1 MDAGTLHIEILT
13 NLSRLQT
20 EMQQI
25 QRSVGTMVSGVGQSV
40 RVANDNFASIARAA
54 SDVAGRI
61 NDITGVT
68 QGSMR
73 RSAADIAA
81 YGAEMD
87 RLRAKFN
94 PLFAIG
100 QTYKAQLEE
109 IRNAHRVGAISTME
123 MGAAVDRL
131 KAQTQNAVAAQTQL
145 HPTLQAVTTSAG
157 AQKQGMQQL
166 GYQLGDAATMFS
178 SGATVAQIFG
188 TQLGQTLQAVQL
200 MTGGTSGLAAF
211 LGGPWGI
218 ALSVAAIAMVPFI
231 GKLFDS
237 ESAARNAAEG
247 YRTAADEARG
257 LAGAMNNL
265 KLTETY
271 GKLNKARERAMEL
284 EGQIMAVG
292 PLNMK
297 AGYLKDNFKD
307 KQELQGLRWE
317 IVKLENVTKL
327 AETENERLNKSMA
340 ATARSAISSGGAV
353 AGHTRATQASIGAG
367 AVHKEIIDEQ
377 AEAYARLAKEA
388 SSAAIEI
395 AKALAASLEG
405 SLSQMQDEIARGTSP
420 WLQAANDNA
429 KATANWNTELQ
440 ETIRLLDG
448 LGGFGSVLGNIGAI
462 FEAIGSGNWQ
472 NVNGPLGII
481 GKSLGGVLNNTYTTG
496 MDDNGRWIKSFGEI
510 LTEKLDGVFGE
521 AGSFKKVLQSAGVGM
536 AAGQLINGSK
546 NSGLGSAIGGALGDK
561 IGSKVFKNGFETI
574 AKGLGDF
581 AGPLGSIVGG
591 VLGGVVGS
599 LFKKTT
605 SGYASVTNKG
615 VTSGGNDASL
625 AASSKTSG
633 SGIQSAIAGIA
644 DQLGGTVGDYAV
656 AIGKRSS
663 GWIKVSASG
672 NGQAA
677 AGKKVTS
684 DIVYNGKDEAEA
696 LRIAVLN
703 AIQDGAIQGVRAG
716 TQALLSK
723 NGDIEAQL
731 AKALQFE
738 NVFTTL
744 KQKTDPLGYALG
756 QIDRQFTKLKTVF
769 DEAGATAADYAQLE
783 QLIALQRQEAM
794 DEEAARQL
802 DKLNERRSLEVRLM
816 EAQGNAAGALALQ
829 RTIERSETEASLR
842 GLMDQIYAAEDLAA
856 AQQAAATAAEAAQAK
871 FRSFATDLRKFANE
885 LTGSDGVA
893 SYRGSRAQLMATG
906 ALAAAGNVDALSNLN
921 GVAQAFIDLAKDQSS
936 TAAQYQREVAMVR
949 SYLNT
954 AIAVADGGTI
964 TGLAGASGTAEQI
977 AAANGQVNASL
988 LTEMQAVRAEVSAQR
1003 AEVRAANE
1011 ALVVANNKM
1020 ARLQERWDRG
1030 GSIAVVTDDDRPIK
1044 TVAA

>member
-1 MDAGTLHIEILT
+1 MKAGTLEIELLT
-13 NLSRLQT
+13 NLAKLQS
-20 EMQQI
+20 EMEQI
-25 QRSVGTMVSGVGQSV
+25 KRSVGGMETEVS
-40 RVANDNFASIARAA
+40 RKTKAANDNLASLGNTAKLGKHHVQNLAFQFQ
-54 SDVAGRI
+54 DL
-61 NDITGVT
+61 GV
-68 QGSMR
+68 QLA
-73 RSAADIAA
+73 SAAGSSA
-81 YGAEMD
+81 
-87 RLRAKFN
+87 
-94 PLFAIG
+94 PLKMTLMALFQQGTQISGIMSQAGLSVKGLIG
-100 QTYKAQLEE
+100 QVLAMAAPFAPVIAT
-109 IRNAHRVGAISTME
+109 VGA
-123 MGAAVDRL
+123 
-131 KAQTQNAVAAQTQL
+131 
-145 HPTLQAVTTSAG
+145 
-157 AQKQGMQQL
+157 
-166 GYQLGDAATMFS
+166 
-178 SGATVAQIFG
+178 
-188 TQLGQTLQAVQL
+188 
-200 MTGGTSGLAAF
+200 
-211 LGGPWGI
+211 
-218 ALSVAAIAMVPFI
+218 
-231 GKLFDS
+231 
-237 ESAARNAAEG
+237 
-247 YRTAADEARG
+247 
-257 LAGAMNNL
+257 LAGAMALVTDEINKNSKVTVTWTDTVL
-265 KLTETY
+265 GTFDVVREYVSGKLTSAFAYFGTSTGAVWDY
-271 GKLNKARERAMEL
+271 VVTATKAAINFIIGASQAVPNVISATWRLIGPAMGDAFYSGVNL
-284 EGQIMAVG
+284 VADALQAMLDKAASAVNG
-292 PLNMK
+292 VTGFFNDAFGTSIPQVVAASIPKIANPYTGAMSALGK
-297 AGYLKDNFKD
+297 AGAKALVGSFTTDYLGDF
-307 KQELQGLRWE
+307 
-317 IVKLENVTKL
+317 
-327 AETENERLNKSMA
+327 AETVSGA
-340 ATARSAISSGGAV
+340 AQK
-353 AGHTRATQASIGAG
+353 RAY
-367 AVHKEIIDEQ
+367 E
-377 AEAYARLAKEA
+377 RLAKEA
-388 SSAAIEI
+388 AKGGKDAGKSAGKAVVDETAKAWAEVIKQASDTAKEV
-395 AKALAASLEG
+395 AKALADNLKT

-510 LTEKLDGVFGE
+510 LSEKLDAVFGGQ
-521 AGSFKKVLQSAGVGM
+521 GSFAKVLQSAGVGM

-561 IGSKVFKNGFETI
+561 IGTKVFSKGFESI

-802 DKLNERRSLEVRLM
+802 DKLNERRNLEVRLM

-842 GLMDQIYAAEDLAA
+842 GLMDQIYAAEDLAT
-856 AQQAAATAAEAAQAK
+856 AQQAAAAAAEAAQAK

-885 LTGSDGVA
+885 LTGVDGVA

-906 ALAAAGNVDALSNLN
+906 ALAAAGNVEALSNLT

-964 TGLAGASGTAEQI
+964 TGLAGASGTTEQI

-988 LTEMQAVRAEVSAQR
+988 LSEIQALRAEVSAQR

-1011 ALVVANNKM
+1011 SLVISNNKM
-1020 ARLQERWDRG
+1020 MRLQERQDRG